1 VPSNG
6 LSGQGT
12 SGAGAV
18 VAITS
23 AQLAGG
29 TWFNLSLMNVGANPG
44 FLSLDGGITLIYFPG
59 SMTNPLVLTN
69 LRLSLND
76 EVTIQRASSSDLSD
90 VFVAVF

>member
-1 VPSNG
+1 MPSNG

-12 SGAGAV
+12 TGSAAV

-29 TWFNLSLMNVGANPG
+29 TWFNLSLINVGANPG
-44 FLSLDGGITLIYFPG
+44 FLSLDGGVTLIYFPG
-59 SMTNPLVLTN
+59 SMTTPLVLTN

-76 EVTIQRASSSDLSD
+76 EVTIQRATSSDLSD
-90 VFVAVF
+90 CFIAVF